1 MRFAEPSYLV
11 VAALAATV
19 LILLFLAL
27 GRARR
32 RALAQVG
39 SLRLLPGLTASLSR
53 RRRLFK
59 QASIVTGAVLMCV
72 ALARPQ
78 LGFRWEQAHRRGVDI
93 LFAIDTSKSM
103 LTRDVKPNRLERAK
117 LAVRSLIRKFPRDR
131 VGLVAFAGSAFV
143 ETPLTLDHAI
153 FDESVAGLDTH
164 VIPLGGTNIESA
176 IEKADGALAS
186 NGHRKVVVL
195 ITDGENLDG
204 SAMKAAQQA
213 AKDKVVVY
221 TLGVGTPKGE
231 LIPERGPDGQTR
243 FVRDENGVLVTS
255 RLDEGLLARIA
266 RATGGDYR
274 PLGDSGQ
281 GLEALYADKLSKLP
295 RSDLASRSTRVPV
308 ERYQWPLGLALL
320 LLAIEPLVS
329 ERRRIRN
336 HLRHAKTAA
345 RPVAAAVGLGGLLV
359 SSLALASPQSAQ
371 RAYQKGDFASA
382 ERQYAEAAKAT
393 PSDPRLNFNLGAAA
407 YRKGDFNRAGKAF
420 ESALRSDN
428 LKLQEQAYYDLGN
441 ASYRLGETTLAKKDI
456 EATKRQ
462 WKQAISE
469 YQGALRL
476 RPDDADARFNLEFVK
491 KRLADLERQQKQQKQ
506 QNGGKGA
513 QDQKQNGG
521 KGAQDQKQNGGKGA
535 QDQKQNGGKGAQD
548 QKQNG
553 GKGAQD
559 QKNNDGKGAQDQ
571 KNQTGG
577 QQGTPPPQGQHSAKQ
592 GEAPATPGDLSEA
605 DAEALLD
612 SLRGEL
618 RVATPASGPKLPA
631 AQQQQPRKDW

>member
-1 MRFAEPSYLV
+1 MRFADPSYLV

-19 LILLFLAL
+19 LILLFSAL

-53 RRRLFK
+53 RRRLLK
-59 QASIVTGAVLMCV
+59 QASIVAGAVLMCV

-164 VIPLGGTNIESA
+164 VIPLGGTNIAAS

-195 ITDGENLDG
+195 ISDGENLDG

-213 AKDKVVVY
+213 AKDEVVVY

-231 LIPERGPDGQTR
+231 LIPEQGPDGQTQ
-243 FVRDENGVLVTS
+243 FVRDENGALVTS
-255 RLDEGLLARIA
+255 RLDAGLLAKIA

-295 RSDLASRSTRVPV
+295 RSDLASRSTRVPI

-329 ERRRIRN
+329 ERRRMRS
-336 HLRHAKTAA
+336 HSRHAKTAA
-345 RPVAAAVGLGGLLV
+345 RPVAAAVGLGALLV
-359 SSLALASPQSAQ
+359 SSVALASPQSAQ

-382 ERQYAEAAKAT
+382 ERQYAQAAKAT
-393 PSDPRLNFNLGAAA
+393 PSDPRLSFNLGAAA
-407 YRKGDFNRAGKAF
+407 YRKGEFDRAGKAF

-428 LKLQEQAYYDLGN
+428 LKLQGQAYYNLGN
-441 ASYRLGETTLAKKDI
+441 ASYRLGETTLAKKEI
-456 EATKRQ
+456 EATKRR
-462 WKQAISE
+462 WKQAIGE

-506 QNGGKGA
+506 
-513 QDQKQNGG
+513 QNGG